1 VTATKEGVRASLRLN
16 NDLDADRLVSLAV
29 LAEASG
35 FESIWVSHDLFLRSA
50 PVLLALIAR
59 ETTRIGIG
67 SCVLNPYS
75 AHPAELAMTA
85 ATLQEV
91 SAGRFR
97 LGIAAGDRD
106 FLSWAGIERPRPID
120 RVRETIIATRALL
133 AGERPSDVWGAGD
146 GWLPDGWLRTG
157 PAPAPIYL
165 GAMGPRMLRLAGALA
180 DGVLPLLFP
189 PEHYPVAAGLVRE
202 GAESAGRDLAE
213 LDLPACVWCSV
224 DPDPARARLALAA
237 KLAYY
242 GQGIS
247 PFLLAR
253 AGLEPADFEPVA
265 AALRRDGIEA
275 ASRLV
280 TPAMLDLGI
289 AGGPEEVLTRCR
301 WLQRHG
307 ATHLSFGP
315 PLGPDPIA
323 AVETLGR
330 DVLPHLVA

>member
-1 VTATKEGVRASLRLN
+1 MTAPAARASLRLN
-16 NDLDADRLVSLAV
+16 NDLDADQLMALAV
-29 LAEASG
+29 VAEASG

-91 SAGRFR
+91 SGGRFR
-97 LGIAAGDRD
+97 LGIAAGDRG
-106 FLSWAGIERPRPID
+106 FLSWAGIGRHHPVD
-120 RVRETIIATRALL
+120 RVREAIVAIRALL
-133 AGERPSDVWGAGD
+133 AGGRPSEVAAAGD
-146 GWLPDGWLRTG
+146 GWLSDGWLRFG
-157 PAPAPIYL
+157 PPPAPIYL
-165 GAMGPRMLRLAGALA
+165 GAMGPRMLRLAGELA
-180 DGVLPLLFP
+180 DGALPLLFP

-202 GAESAGRDLAE
+202 GAESAGRDPAE

-224 DPDPARARLALAA
+224 DPDPERARLALAA

-242 GQGIS
+242 GHGIS

-265 AALRRDGIEA
+265 AALRRDGIDV

-289 AGGPEEVLTRCR
+289 AGGPQEVLARCR

-315 PLGPDPIA
+315 PLGPDPFA

-330 DVLPHLVA
+330 EVLPRLAA

>member
-1 VTATKEGVRASLRLN
+1 MSAIRASLRLN
-16 NDLDADRLVSLAV
+16 NDLGADQLVSLAV

-59 ETTRIGIG
+59 ETTTIGIG

-91 SAGRFR
+91 SGGRFR
-97 LGIAAGDRD
+97 LGVAAGDRD
-106 FLSWAGIERPRPID
+106 FLSWAGIERRQPID
-120 RVRETIIATRALL
+120 RVREAIIATRSLL
-133 AGERPSDVWGAGD
+133 AGERPSEVWGAGD
-146 GWLPDGWLRTG
+146 GWRPDGWLRTG

-180 DGVLPLLFP
+180 DGVLALLFP
-189 PEHYPVAAGLVRE
+189 PQHYPVAAELVRA
-202 GAESAGRDLAE
+202 GAASAGRDAGGV
-213 LDLPACVWCSV
+213 DLPACVWCSI
-224 DPDPARARLALAA
+224 DPDPQRARLALAA

-242 GQGIS
+242 GRGIS

-253 AGLEPADFEPVA
+253 VGLHSSDFEPVA
-265 AALRRDGIEA
+265 AALRSDGIDA
-275 ASRLV
+275 AARLV

-289 AGGPEEVLTRCR
+289 AGGPQEVLARCR
-301 WLQRHG
+301 WLREHG

-315 PLGPDPIA
+315 PLGPDPMA

-330 DVLPHLVA
+330 EVLPQLGV

>member
-1 VTATKEGVRASLRLN
+1 MTAPAARASLRLN
-16 NDLDADRLVSLAV
+16 NDLDADQLVSLAV
-29 LAEASG
+29 VAEASG

-59 ETTRIGIG
+59 ETRRIGIG

-91 SAGRFR
+91 SGGRFR
-97 LGIAAGDRD
+97 LGIAAGDRG
-106 FLSWAGIERPRPID
+106 FLSWAGIGRHHPVD
-120 RVRETIIATRALL
+120 RVREAIVAIRALL
-133 AGERPSDVWGAGD
+133 GGGRPSEVTGSGD
-146 GWLPDGWLRTG
+146 GWLSDGWLRSG

-165 GAMGPRMLRLAGALA
+165 GAMGPRMLRLAGEVA
-180 DGVLPLLFP
+180 DGALPLLFP
-189 PEHYPVAAGLVRE
+189 PEHFPVAAGLVRE
-202 GAESAGRDLAE
+202 GAESAGRDPAE

-224 DPDPARARLALAA
+224 DPDPERARLALAA

-242 GQGIS
+242 GHGIS

-253 AGLEPADFEPVA
+253 AGLEPGDFEPVA
-265 AALRRDGIEA
+265 AGLRRDGIDA

-289 AGGPEEVLTRCR
+289 AGGPEEVLARCH

-315 PLGPDPIA
+315 PLGPDPVA

-330 DVLPHLVA
+330 EVLPRLAG